1 MDLTDGEMATAN
13 APSLTH
19 PSDKQVHF
27 NKSQNMYSKFQALTF
42 NQCFLDLA
50 YSSRKQKEPSR
61 RKMVLIRW
69 TIS

>member
-1 MDLTDGEMATAN
+1 MVTVN

-19 PSDKQVHF
+19 PSDKQAHF
-27 NKSQNMYSKFQALTF
+27 NKTRNAYSKFQALTW

-50 YSSRKQKEPSR
+50 YSSKKQKKTSR
-61 RKMVLIRW
+61 RKMVVITW